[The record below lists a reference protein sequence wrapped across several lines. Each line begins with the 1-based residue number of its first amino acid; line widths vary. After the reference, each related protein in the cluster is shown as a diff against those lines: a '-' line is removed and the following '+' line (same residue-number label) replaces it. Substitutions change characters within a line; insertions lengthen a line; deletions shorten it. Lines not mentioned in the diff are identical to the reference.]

1 MSVESEVSLDGT
13 KLTITVRG
21 RFDFGSHQAFRDA
34 YERFYKVPEIYVVDL
49 KETTYMDSSALGML
63 LLLRDHAGGDNAE
76 VQVVN
81 ANSDVRKILALTVL
95 IAEDSAADLL
105 LLSTIVRRQGHQVLT
120 ASNGQE
126 AVDVFTR
133 ERPQLVLMDALM
145 PVMDGFEAARQ
156 IKQRAGEALV
166 PIIFLTSLRESEA
179 LAQCLDAGGDDFL
192 AKPYNQVILAAKINA
207 MDRLRR
213 LQATVL
219 QQRDLIARHHD
230 YLLQE
235 QRVAKAVFD
244 KVAHSGCINAAPNIR
259 YVQSPYAL
267 FNGDLLLAAY
277 TPSGDMHVLLGDFT
291 GHGLPAAVGAM
302 PLAEVF
308 YGMTAKGY
316 GLAQTL
322 REMNAKLKRILPV
335 DMFCCATLLCL
346 SAQRR
351 VVEVWNGGM
360 PDGYVHDV
368 TTGKRTPLVS
378 RHLPLGVLAAEAF
391 DDRTEV
397 WPMALGDRVFL
408 LSDGVLDTADAHEQ
422 LFGAER
428 LQQVFAANREP
439 DRLFEEIEQALAGF
453 RGEVRDDISMVEI
466 SLQADEPLRSSSV
479 VYSDSG
485 QSSPLDWSVS
495 FEFRAETLKSYNPLP
510 YLLQLLLEIHGLREQ
525 SGALYSVMAELYSN
539 ALEHG
544 VLGLDSRLKR
554 DAQGFAAYYRE
565 RNERLARL
573 DSGYVRVH
581 LDVVPTGEGGCLTL
595 RIEDSGAGFDVDKV
609 LARPLDVDRLSGR
622 GLSLVRQLSSDVGWS
637 DGGRCVC
644 VEFSWKALA

>member
-1 MSVESEVSLDGT
+1 MSAQTPILEP
-13 KLTITVRG
+13 LTI
-21 RFDFGSHQAFRDA
+21 
-34 YERFYKVPEIYVVDL
+34 
-49 KETTYMDSSALGML
+49 
-63 LLLRDHAGGDNAE
+63 
-76 VQVVN
+76 
-81 ANSDVRKILALTVL
+81 L

-120 ASNGQE
+120 ASDGAQ
-126 AVDVFTR
+126 AVDLFAR

-145 PVMDGFEAARQ
+145 PVMDGFEAARR
-156 IKQRAGEALV
+156 IKQLAGEALV
-166 PIIFLTSLRESEA
+166 PIIFLTSLRQSEA

-192 AKPYNQVILAAKINA
+192 PKPYNPLILAAKINA

-219 QQRDLIARHHD
+219 QQRDLIAKHHD
-230 YLLQE
+230 YLLHE

-259 YVQSPYAL
+259 YLQSPYAL

-277 TPSGDMHVLLGDFT
+277 TPAGDMHVLLGDFT

-316 GLAQTL
+316 GLTQIL

-346 SAQRR
+346 STQRR

-360 PDGYVHDV
+360 PDGYVHEV
-368 TTGKRTPLVS
+368 ATGKRTPLIS
-378 RHLPLGVLAAEAF
+378 RHLPLGVLSAQAF

-408 LSDGVLDTADAHEQ
+408 LSDGVLDTADANEQ

-439 DRLFEEIEQALAGF
+439 DRLFEDIEQALAAF
-453 RGEVRDDISMVEI
+453 RGEARDDVSMLEI
-466 SLQADEPLRSSSV
+466 TLQAGQSMRATGPL
-479 VYSDSG
+479 YADSG
-485 QSSPLDWSVS
+485 QSCPLDWSVS
-495 FEFRAETLKSYNPLP
+495 FEFRAETLKRYNPLP

-554 DAQGFAAYYRE
+554 NAEGFAQYYRQ
-565 RNERLARL
+565 RNERLVQL
-573 DSGYVRVH
+573 NSGYVRVH
-581 LDVVPTGEGGCLTL
+581 VQVEPTATGGRMTL
-595 RIEDSGAGFDVDKV
+595 RIEDSGPGFDVEQV

-622 GLSLVRQLSSDVGWS
+622 GLGLVRQLSSDVRWS
-637 DGGRCVC
+637 DGGRSVC
-644 VEFSWKALA
+644 VEFCWEALA

>member
-1 MSVESEVSLDGT
+1 MS
-13 KLTITVRG
+13 R
-21 RFDFGSHQAFRDA
+21 
-34 YERFYKVPEIYVVDL
+34 
-49 KETTYMDSSALGML
+49 
-63 LLLRDHAGGDNAE
+63 
-76 VQVVN
+76 
-81 ANSDVRKILALTVL
+81 LTVL

-105 LLSTIVRRQGHQVLT
+105 LLSTIVRRQGHRVLT
-120 ASNGQE
+120 ATNGQQALE
-126 AVDVFTR
+126 VFTR

-156 IKQRAGEALV
+156 IKQLAGETLV
-166 PIIFLTSLRESEA
+166 PIIFLTSLSGSQA
-179 LAQCLDAGGDDFL
+179 LARCLDAGGDDFL
-192 AKPYNQVILAAKINA
+192 AKPYSPIILAAKINA

-219 QQRDLIARHHD
+219 QQRDQIARHHE
-230 YLLQE
+230 YLLHE

-244 KVAHSGCINAAPNIR
+244 KVAHSGCLNAARNIR
-259 YVQSPYAL
+259 YLQSPYAL

-360 PDGYVHDV
+360 PDGYVHEV
-368 TTGKRTPLVS
+368 ATGRRTPLVS
-378 RHLPLGVLAAEAF
+378 RHLPLGVLAPEVF
-391 DDRTEV
+391 DDCTQV

-408 LSDGVLDTADAHEQ
+408 LSDGVIDTADANEQ
-422 LFGAER
+422 LFGVER
-428 LQQVFAANREP
+428 LLQVFAANREP
-439 DRLFEEIEQALAGF
+439 ERLFEDIEQALAGF
-453 RGEVRDDISMVEI
+453 RGEVRDDVSLVEI
-466 SLQADEPLRSSSV
+466 SLLPEQALHASAIQ
-479 VYSDSG
+479 YTDSG
-485 QSSPLDWSVS
+485 QSCPLDWSVS
-495 FEFRAETLKSYNPLP
+495 FEFRAETLKRYNPLP
-510 YLLQLLLEIHGLREQ
+510 YLLQLLLEIHGLRGQ

-554 DAQGFAAYYRE
+554 DVQGFADYYRQ
-565 RNERLARL
+565 RNERLAL
-573 DSGYVRVH
+573 LSNGYIRVH
-581 LDVVPTGEGGCLTL
+581 IDVLPTGAGGCLSL
-595 RIEDSGAGFDVDKV
+595 RIEDSGAGFDVETV
-609 LARPLDVDRLSGR
+609 LARPLDIDRLSGR
-622 GLSLVRQLSSDVGWS
+622 GLNLVRQLSSHVRWS
-637 DGGRCVC
+637 DGGRSVC
-644 VEFSWKALA
+644 VEFCWEALA

>member
-1 MSVESEVSLDGT
+1 M
-13 KLTITVRG
+13 
-21 RFDFGSHQAFRDA
+21 
-34 YERFYKVPEIYVVDL
+34 
-49 KETTYMDSSALGML
+49 SALAPVL
-63 LLLRDHAGGDNAE
+63 E
-76 VQVVN
+76 P
-81 ANSDVRKILALTVL
+81 LTVL
-95 IAEDSAADLL
+95 IAEDSATDLL
-105 LLSTIVRRQGHQVLT
+105 LLSTIIRRQGHHVLT
-120 ASNGQE
+120 ASNGVE
-126 AVDVFTR
+126 AVDLFAR

-145 PVMDGFEAARQ
+145 PVMDGFEAARR
-156 IKQRAGEALV
+156 IKQLAGEALV
-166 PIIFLTSLRESEA
+166 PIIFLTSLRQSEA
-179 LAQCLDAGGDDFL
+179 LAECLDAGGDDFL
-192 AKPYNQVILAAKINA
+192 PKPYNPLILAAKINA

-219 QQRDLIARHHD
+219 QQRDLIAKHHD
-230 YLLQE
+230 YLLHE

-259 YVQSPYAL
+259 YLQSPYAL

-277 TPSGDMHVLLGDFT
+277 TPAGDMHVLLGDFT

-316 GLAQTL
+316 GLTQIL

-335 DMFCCATLLCL
+335 DMFCCAALLCL
-346 SAQRR
+346 STQRR

-360 PDGYVHDV
+360 PDGYVHEV
-368 TTGKRTPLVS
+368 ATGKRTPLVS
-378 RHLPLGVLAAEAF
+378 RHLPLGVLSAQAF
-391 DDRTEV
+391 EDRTEV

-408 LSDGVLDTADAHEQ
+408 LSDGVLDTADANEQ

-439 DRLFEEIEQALAGF
+439 DCLFEDIEQALAAF
-453 RGEVRDDISMVEI
+453 CGEVRDDVSMVEI
-466 SLQADEPLRSSSV
+466 TLQAGQSMRATGPL
-479 VYSDSG
+479 YADSG
-485 QSSPLDWSVS
+485 QSCPLDWSVG
-495 FEFRAETLKSYNPLP
+495 FEFRAETLKRYNPLP

-554 DAQGFAAYYRE
+554 DAEGFAQYYRE
-565 RNERLARL
+565 RNERLMRL
-573 DSGYVRVH
+573 NSGYVRVQ
-581 LDVVPTGEGGCLTL
+581 VQVAPTVTGGRMSL
-595 RIEDSGAGFDVDKV
+595 RIEDSGPGFDVEQV

-622 GLSLVRQLSSDVGWS
+622 GLSLVRQLSSDVRWS
-637 DGGRCVC
+637 DGGRSVC
-644 VEFSWKALA
+644 VEFCWEALA

>member
-1 MSVESEVSLDGT
+1 MSALAPVLEA
-13 KLTITVRG
+13 LTI
-21 RFDFGSHQAFRDA
+21 
-34 YERFYKVPEIYVVDL
+34 
-49 KETTYMDSSALGML
+49 
-63 LLLRDHAGGDNAE
+63 
-76 VQVVN
+76 
-81 ANSDVRKILALTVL
+81 L
-95 IAEDSAADLL
+95 IAEDSAADRLL
-105 LLSTIVRRQGHQVLT
+105 LASIIRRQGHQVLT
-120 ASNGQE
+120 VSNGAE
-126 AVDVFTR
+126 AIEVFAR

-156 IKQRAGEALV
+156 IKQLAGEALV

-192 AKPYNQVILAAKINA
+192 PKPYNPLILAAKINA

-213 LQATVL
+213 LQATVM
-219 QQRDLIARHHD
+219 QQRDLIARHHEH
-230 YLLQE
+230 LMHE
-235 QRVAKAVFD
+235 QRAAKAVFD

-259 YVQSPYAL
+259 YLQSPYAL

-291 GHGLPAAVGAM
+291 GHGLPAAIGAM

-316 GLAQTL
+316 GLTQTL

-351 VVEVWNGGM
+351 AGGVWNGGM
-360 PDGYVHDV
+360 PEGYVHEV
-368 TTGKRTPLVS
+368 ATGRRTPLMS

-391 DDRTEV
+391 DDSTEV

-408 LSDGVLDTADAHEQ
+408 LSDGVLDTADANDQ

-439 DRLFEEIEQALAGF
+439 DRLFEDIEQALAAF
-453 RGEVRDDISMVEI
+453 RGQARDDVSMVEI
-466 SLQADEPLRSSSV
+466 TLQAGQPLRAAEPM
-479 VYSDSG
+479 YADSG
-485 QSSPLDWSVS
+485 QSCPLDWSVS
-495 FEFRAETLKSYNPLP
+495 FEFRAQTLRTYNPLP

-554 DAQGFAAYYRE
+554 DAQGFAQYYRQ
-565 RNERLARL
+565 RHERLAQL

-581 LDVVPTGEGGCLTL
+581 VQVVPTDKGGKLSL
-595 RIEDSGAGFDVDKV
+595 RLEDSGQGFDVEQE
-609 LARPLDVDRLSGR
+609 LARPVDIDRLSGR
-622 GLSLVRQLSSDVGWS
+622 GLSLVRQLSNAVRWS
-637 DGGRCVC
+637 DGGRSVC
-644 VEFSWKALA
+644 VEFCWEALA

>member
-1 MSVESEVSLDGT
+1 MSALAPVLEA
-13 KLTITVRG
+13 LTI
-21 RFDFGSHQAFRDA
+21 
-34 YERFYKVPEIYVVDL
+34 
-49 KETTYMDSSALGML
+49 
-63 LLLRDHAGGDNAE
+63 
-76 VQVVN
+76 
-81 ANSDVRKILALTVL
+81 L
-95 IAEDSAADLL
+95 IAEDSAADRLL
-105 LLSTIVRRQGHQVLT
+105 LASIIRRQGHQVLT
-120 ASNGQE
+120 VSNGAE
-126 AVDVFTR
+126 AIEVFAR

-156 IKQRAGEALV
+156 IKQLAGEALV

-192 AKPYNQVILAAKINA
+192 PKPYNPLILAAKINA

-219 QQRDLIARHHD
+219 QQRDLIAKHHEH
-230 YLLQE
+230 LMHE
-235 QRVAKAVFD
+235 QRAAKAVFD

-259 YVQSPYAL
+259 YLQSPYAL

-291 GHGLPAAVGAM
+291 GHGLPAAIGAM

-316 GLAQTL
+316 GLTQTL

-351 VVEVWNGGM
+351 AVEVWNGGM
-360 PDGYVHDV
+360 PEGYVHEV
-368 TTGKRTPLVS
+368 ATGRRTPLMS
-378 RHLPLGVLAAEAF
+378 RHLPLGVLSAEAF
-391 DDRTEV
+391 DDSTEV

-408 LSDGVLDTADAHEQ
+408 LSDGVLDTADANDQ

-439 DRLFEEIEQALAGF
+439 DRLFEDIEQALAAF
-453 RGEVRDDISMVEI
+453 RGQARDDVSMVEI
-466 SLQADEPLRSSSV
+466 TLQAGQPLRAAEPM
-479 VYSDSG
+479 YADSG
-485 QSSPLDWSVS
+485 QSCPLDWSVS
-495 FEFRAETLKSYNPLP
+495 FEFRAQTLRTYNPLP

-554 DAQGFAAYYRE
+554 DAQGFAQYYHQRH
-565 RNERLARL
+565 ERLAQL

-581 LDVVPTGEGGCLTL
+581 VQVVPTDKGGKLTL
-595 RIEDSGAGFDVDKV
+595 RLEDSGQGFDVEQE
-609 LARPLDVDRLSGR
+609 LARPVDIDRLSGR
-622 GLSLVRQLSSDVGWS
+622 GLSLVRQLSSAVGWS

-644 VEFSWKALA
+644 VEFCWEALA

>member
-1 MSVESEVSLDGT
+1 LSALAPVLEA
-13 KLTITVRG
+13 LTI
-21 RFDFGSHQAFRDA
+21 
-34 YERFYKVPEIYVVDL
+34 
-49 KETTYMDSSALGML
+49 
-63 LLLRDHAGGDNAE
+63 
-76 VQVVN
+76 
-81 ANSDVRKILALTVL
+81 L
-95 IAEDSAADLL
+95 IAEDSAADRLL
-105 LLSTIVRRQGHQVLT
+105 LASIIRRQGHQVLT
-120 ASNGQE
+120 VSNGAE
-126 AVDVFTR
+126 AIEVFAR

-156 IKQRAGEALV
+156 IKQLAGEALV

-192 AKPYNQVILAAKINA
+192 PKPYNPLILAAKINA

-219 QQRDLIARHHD
+219 QQRDLIAKHHEH
-230 YLLQE
+230 LMHE
-235 QRVAKAVFD
+235 QRAAKAVFD

-259 YVQSPYAL
+259 YLQSPYAL

-291 GHGLPAAVGAM
+291 GHGLPAAIGAM

-316 GLAQTL
+316 GLTQTL

-351 VVEVWNGGM
+351 AVEVWNGGM
-360 PDGYVHDV
+360 PEGYVHEV
-368 TTGKRTPLVS
+368 ATGRRTPLMS
-378 RHLPLGVLAAEAF
+378 RHLPLGVLSAEAF
-391 DDRTEV
+391 DDSTEV

-408 LSDGVLDTADAHEQ
+408 LSDGVLDTADANDQ

-439 DRLFEEIEQALAGF
+439 DRLFEDIEQALAAF
-453 RGEVRDDISMVEI
+453 RGQARDDVSMVEI
-466 SLQADEPLRSSSV
+466 TLQAGQPLRAAEPM
-479 VYSDSG
+479 YADSG
-485 QSSPLDWSVS
+485 QSCPLDWSVS
-495 FEFRAETLKSYNPLP
+495 FEFRAQTLRTYNPLP

-554 DAQGFAAYYRE
+554 DAQGFAQYYHQRH
-565 RNERLARL
+565 ERLAQL

-581 LDVVPTGEGGCLTL
+581 VQVVPTDKGGKLTL
-595 RIEDSGAGFDVDKV
+595 RLEDSGQGFDVEQE
-609 LARPLDVDRLSGR
+609 LARPVDIDRLSGR
-622 GLSLVRQLSSDVGWS
+622 GLSLVRQLSSAVGWS

-644 VEFSWKALA
+644 VEFCWEALA

>member
-1 MSVESEVSLDGT
+1 MSALAPVLEA
-13 KLTITVRG
+13 LTI
-21 RFDFGSHQAFRDA
+21 
-34 YERFYKVPEIYVVDL
+34 
-49 KETTYMDSSALGML
+49 
-63 LLLRDHAGGDNAE
+63 
-76 VQVVN
+76 
-81 ANSDVRKILALTVL
+81 L
-95 IAEDSAADLL
+95 IAEDSAADRLL
-105 LLSTIVRRQGHQVLT
+105 LASIIRRQGHQVLT
-120 ASNGQE
+120 VSNGAE
-126 AVDVFTR
+126 AIEVFAR

-156 IKQRAGEALV
+156 IKQLAGEALV

-192 AKPYNQVILAAKINA
+192 PKPYNPLILAAKINA

-219 QQRDLIARHHD
+219 QQRDLIARHHEH
-230 YLLQE
+230 LLHE
-235 QRVAKAVFD
+235 QRAAKAVFD

-259 YVQSPYAL
+259 YLQSPYAL

-291 GHGLPAAVGAM
+291 GHGLPAAIGAM

-316 GLAQTL
+316 GLTQTL

-351 VVEVWNGGM
+351 AVEVWNGGM
-360 PDGYVHDV
+360 PEGYVHEV
-368 TTGKRTPLVS
+368 ATGRRTPLMS
-378 RHLPLGVLAAEAF
+378 RHLPLGVLSAEAF
-391 DDRTEV
+391 DDSTEV

-408 LSDGVLDTADAHEQ
+408 LSDGVLDTADANDQ

-439 DRLFEEIEQALAGF
+439 DRLFEDIEQALAAF
-453 RGEVRDDISMVEI
+453 RGQARDDVSMVEI
-466 SLQADEPLRSSSV
+466 TLQAGQPLRAAEPM
-479 VYSDSG
+479 YADSG
-485 QSSPLDWSVS
+485 QSCPLDWSVS
-495 FEFRAETLKSYNPLP
+495 FEFRAQTLRTYNPLP
-510 YLLQLLLEIHGLREQ
+510 YLLQLLLEIHGLRAQ

-554 DAQGFAAYYRE
+554 DAQGFAQYYRQ
-565 RNERLARL
+565 RHERLAQL

-581 LDVVPTGEGGCLTL
+581 VQVVPTDKGGKLTL
-595 RIEDSGAGFDVDKV
+595 RLEDSGQGFDVEQE
-609 LARPLDVDRLSGR
+609 LARPVDIDRLSGR
-622 GLSLVRQLSSDVGWS
+622 GLSLVRQLSSAVGWS
-637 DGGRCVC
+637 DGGRTVC
-644 VEFSWKALA
+644 VEFCWAALA